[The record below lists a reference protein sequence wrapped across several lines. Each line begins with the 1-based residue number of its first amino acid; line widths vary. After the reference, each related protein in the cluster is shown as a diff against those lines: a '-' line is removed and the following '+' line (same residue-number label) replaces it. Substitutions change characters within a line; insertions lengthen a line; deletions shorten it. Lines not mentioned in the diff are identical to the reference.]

1 MSTYAKAHSRHVAL
15 ARFRSCFAFLLVIP
29 EGDLLL
35 QLFLQL
41 PFLLVIPEGDLLLSL
56 QLFVLHIVI
65 LTLERSEVKN
75 SCISSLF
82 LPLLLNI

>member
-1 MSTYAKAHSRHVAL
+1 
-15 ARFRSCFAFLLVIP
+15 
-29 EGDLLL
+29 
-35 QLFLQL
+35 LFLQL
-41 PFLLVIPEGDLLLSL
+41 PFLFVIPEGDLLLSL